1 MRSEAKQNHQKLKT
15 TTIYVTHDQVEA
27 MTMVDKIVFMNDGFV
42 EPIGTPLDLYDFPTN
57 NFVAGL
63 IGSPSM
69 NFLDG
74 TIQQGCLIAKY
85 GSRVPLP
92 DAHLQTSGES
102 VRLGI
107 RPEHLELEQAG
118 FPAKILTVEPTGSE
132 TQVLMQP
139 ARQNV
144 IGILRERIANR
155 PGYMLGLSF
164 QPDRIHQFDAKA
176 GQRLTMSANN

>member
-1 MRSEAKQNHQKLKT
+1 
-15 TTIYVTHDQVEA
+15 
-27 MTMVDKIVFMNDGFV
+27 MVDKIVFMNDGFV

-74 TIQQGCLIAKY
+74 TIQQGCFIAKY
-85 GSRVPLP
+85 GSRVP
-92 DAHLQTSGES
+92 S

-107 RPEHLELEQAG
+107 RPEHLELDQAG

-132 TQVLMQP
+132 TQVLMQL

>member
-1 MRSEAKQNHQKLKT
+1 MA
-15 TTIYVTHDQVEA
+15 
-27 MTMVDKIVFMNDGFV
+27 DKIVVMNDGFF

-63 IGSPSM
+63 IGSTSI

-74 TIQQGCLIAKY
+74 TILQGCFIAKY
-85 GSRVPLP
+85 GSRVSLP
-92 DAHLQTSGES
+92 DAHLQMSGES
-102 VRLGI
+102 VRPGM
-107 RPEHLELEQAG
+107 RPEHLELEQVG

-132 TQVLMQP
+132 TQVLTQL
-139 ARQNV
+139 AGQNV
-144 IGILRERIANR
+144 IGIFRERIAIR
-155 PGYMLGLSF
+155 PGYILGLSF